1 MKNFVNRSIDA
12 IKNIKIPSLEVKPS
26 IISEL
31 NNTINNPSLVR
42 KEKNI
47 TNNTYIIQEN
57 NEDLKNKEDSIR
69 EITKKFETFK
79 INAEELSDSIINDTL
94 DALIETKNFVN
105 LNFSDTD
112 RISNVNKIEKL
123 IYKIEYVKNREKAY
137 KSEVQEFINYVT
149 EEWAFYG
156 LDNDKI
162 VDATL
167 CFDDDKLEVIPSFNE
182 DIDAEILD
190 DGLDLG
196 ELPVPFCLD
205 NLKNKRL
212 KAQISKSKMEDL
224 ENNIKEYL
232 NEKIYLVDELKSL
245 SEELYSHIRGLKN

>member
-42 KEKNI
+42 KENNI

-112 RISNVNKIEKL
+112 RISNVNKTEKL
-123 IYKIEYVKNREKAY
+123 IHKIEYVKNREKEY
-137 KSEVQEFINYVT
+137 KSEVQEFINYVRD
-149 EEWAFYG
+149 EWAFYG

-162 VDATL
+162 VDAIL

-182 DIDAEILD
+182 DI
-190 DGLDLG
+190 
-196 ELPVPFCLD
+196 V
-205 NLKNKRL
+205 
-212 KAQISKSKMEDL
+212 
-224 ENNIKEYL
+224 
-232 NEKIYLVDELKSL
+232 
-245 SEELYSHIRGLKN
+245 